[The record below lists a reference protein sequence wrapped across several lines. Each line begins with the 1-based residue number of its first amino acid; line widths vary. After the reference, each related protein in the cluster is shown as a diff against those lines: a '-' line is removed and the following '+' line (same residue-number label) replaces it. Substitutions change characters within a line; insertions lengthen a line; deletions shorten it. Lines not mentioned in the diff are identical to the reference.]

1 MRLVGASNW
10 FIRTPFLMEG
20 VIQSLIGA
28 VLAIGSLS
36 IVWLYIL
43 PALKESLTF
52 LPLTLSGAAA
62 AQVALILVVSG
73 IVIGLI
79 GSGLAMRRYLKV

>member
-28 VLAIGSLS
+28 ALAIGSLS

-73 IVIGLI
+73 IIIGLI

>member
-28 VLAIGSLS
+28 ALAIGSLS

-52 LPLTLSGAAA
+52 LPLTLSGTAA

-73 IVIGLI
+73 IIIGLI

>member
-20 VIQSLIGA
+20 VIQSLVGA
-28 VLAIGSLS
+28 ALAIGSLAL
-36 IVWLYIL
+36 VWLYVL
-43 PALKESLTF
+43 PAAKESLPF
-52 LPLTLSGAAA
+52 LPLTLTGAAA
-62 AQVALILVVSG
+62 AQVSFILVVAG